1 MGKAAGRLR
10 LGSMQEILRKR
21 NLEMG
26 GAVQQYIDN
35 EVLRL
40 CDPYIPKDKGGLIA
54 SGKHLTVPG
63 SGEVKWQTGDGKSKG
78 YAVRWYYEPANFQG
92 APMRGN
98 YWFERMKNEGGK
110 EAIGQG
116 AANMAGV
123 RYQP

>member
-1 MGKAAGRLR
+1 MGKAAGRLH

-26 GAVQQYIDN
+26 GAVQQLIDS

-40 CDPYIPKDKGGLIA
+40 STPYVPLDKGPLIA
-54 SGKHLTVPG
+54 SGVQNTIPG
-63 SGEVKWQTGDGKSKG
+63 SGQVIWKTS

-123 RYQP
+123 RYKP